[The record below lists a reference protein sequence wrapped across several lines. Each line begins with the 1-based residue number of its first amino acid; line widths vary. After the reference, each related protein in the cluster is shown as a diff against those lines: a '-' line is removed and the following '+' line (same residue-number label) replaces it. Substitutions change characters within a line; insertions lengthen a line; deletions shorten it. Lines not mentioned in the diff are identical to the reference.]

1 MKKVKKIIKSKY
13 LSFYVSCFIFLLVA
27 ILFFFIGKKLNI
39 PDFSET
45 IGTKPSTRYTI
56 VIDAG
61 HGGVDGGAIQ
71 DGVFEKDLNLNISRK
86 IVDFLELYNV
96 KAVMTRNQD
105 TLLSENSSAHKKRDD
120 LYNRLSFTENF
131 ETPLFISI
139 HMNKFSE
146 EKYKGLQVF
155 YSPNNLL
162 SESVALLVQGNV
174 KEYLQPYNTRS
185 IKRGDSSIY
194 LLDRLD
200 CPSILIECGFISN
213 DEEREKLVDEE
224 YQNLLAF
231 VIANSIIEFINI

>member
-1 MKKVKKIIKSKY
+1 
-13 LSFYVSCFIFLLVA
+13 
-27 ILFFFIGKKLNI
+27 
-39 PDFSET
+39 
-45 IGTKPSTRYTI
+45 
-56 VIDAG
+56 
-61 HGGVDGGAIQ
+61 
-71 DGVFEKDLNLNISRK
+71 
-86 IVDFLELYNV
+86 
-96 KAVMTRNQD
+96 
-105 TLLSENSSAHKKRDD
+105 
-120 LYNRLSFTENF
+120 
-131 ETPLFISI
+131 
-139 HMNKFSE
+139 MNKFSE

-194 LLDRLD
+194 LLDRLE

-213 DEEREKLVDEE
+213 NEEREKLVDEE